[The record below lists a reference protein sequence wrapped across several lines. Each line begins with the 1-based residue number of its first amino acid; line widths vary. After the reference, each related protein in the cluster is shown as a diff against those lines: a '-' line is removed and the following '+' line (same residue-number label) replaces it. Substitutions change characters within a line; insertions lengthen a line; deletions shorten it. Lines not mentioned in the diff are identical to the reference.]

1 MEKSLR
7 QWNVGNGQASKKKYN
22 EVNNNK
28 GVSESANMR
37 ERAFFRSYKKTRN
50 IMNIMNIT

>member
-1 MEKSLR
+1 M
-7 QWNVGNGQASKKKYN
+7 NVQDSKKKKKK
-22 EVNNNK
+22 VNKNK

>member
-7 QWNVGNGQASKKKYN
+7 TWNVVNVQDYKKKYN